1 MKNTTGADRIHK
13 AFHEIA
19 LLRGANESRP
29 TRSVTL
35 RAVRAYQSKRFQE
48 TYHDLLASEA
58 YGPPCDFFLT
68 EIYGDQ
74 DFSQRDRE
82 FERIAKSIER
92 LFPRN
97 ILEVAVDLTELHAL
111 TELLDTRMVE
121 ALESLGYRQGQGP
134 LEDSTYAEAWRASGL
149 SAQRTQQLNM
159 VLDLG
164 KRLEHITTMRGIRM
178 TLRAMRLPARAA
190 NLSALQGFLEK
201 GFDTFSALAQVKGQS
216 DIFLKT
222 IEEREKAWIEHLNQT
237 G

>member
-1 MKNTTGADRIHK
+1 MKNHKGADQIHR

-19 LLRGANESRP
+19 LLRSANESHP
-29 TRSVTL
+29 SRSVTL
-35 RAVRAYQSKRFQE
+35 RAVRAFQSKRFQE

-58 YGPPCDFFLT
+58 YGPACNFFLT

-92 LFPRN
+92 MFPRN
-97 ILEVAVDLTELHAL
+97 ILEVAIDLAELHAL
-111 TELLDTRMVE
+111 TELLDTRMAE
-121 ALESLGYRQGQGP
+121 AVESLGYRPRQVP
-134 LEDSTYAEAWRASGL
+134 LDNASYAVAWRVSGL
-149 SAQRTQQLNM
+149 SAQRMQQLKM

-164 KRLEHITTMRGIRM
+164 KRLERITTMRGIRM

-201 GFDTFSALAQVKGQS
+201 GFETFSELAQLKGRS

-222 IEEREKAWIEHLNQT
+222 IEEREEAWIKHLNRS

>member
-1 MKNTTGADRIHK
+1 MKNPTGADRINQ
-13 AFHEIA
+13 AFHKVA
-19 LLRGANESRP
+19 FLRTSRETDP
-29 TRSVTL
+29 SGNLTL
-35 RAVRAYQSKRFQE
+35 GAVRAYQSQRFQQ
-48 TYHDLLASEA
+48 TYHDLLASPA
-58 YGPPCDFFLT
+58 YRPACDFFLT

-97 ILEVAVDLTELHAL
+97 ILEVAVDLAELHAL

-121 ALESLGYRQGQGP
+121 ALESLGYRQSQVL
-134 LEDSTYAEAWRASGL
+134 LEDATYAEAWRASGL
-149 SAQRTQQLNM
+149 STQRTQQLNM

-164 KRLEHITTMRGIRM
+164 KRLERITTMRGIRM

-201 GFDTFSALAQVKGQS
+201 GFDTFSALAQMKGQS

>member
-19 LLRGANESRP
+19 LLRSANESRP

-35 RAVRAYQSKRFQE
+35 RVVRAYQSKRFQE

-92 LFPRN
+92 MFPKS
-97 ILEVAVDLTELHAL
+97 ILEVAVDLAELHAL
-111 TELLDTRMVE
+111 TELLDTRMAE
-121 ALESLGYRQGQGP
+121 AIESLGYRPRQVP
-134 LEDSTYAEAWRASGL
+134 LENATYAVAWRVSGL
-149 SAQRTQQLNM
+149 SAQRMQQLKM

-164 KRLEHITTMRGIRM
+164 KRLERITTMHGIRM

-201 GFDTFSALAQVKGQS
+201 GFDTFSALAQLKGQS

-222 IEEREKAWIEHLNQT
+222 IEEREEAWIRQLDAT
-237 G
+237 D